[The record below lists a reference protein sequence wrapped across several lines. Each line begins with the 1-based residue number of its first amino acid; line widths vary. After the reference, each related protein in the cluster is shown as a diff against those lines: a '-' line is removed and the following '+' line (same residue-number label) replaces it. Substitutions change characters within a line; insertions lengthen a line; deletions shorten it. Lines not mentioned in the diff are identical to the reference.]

1 MKSTIVSLMGLIMF
15 MGMVQVQA
23 SDIDLGISVTDGKLR
38 NFYLAIGDYY
48 QVPPRQIV
56 QIHERCRCTD
66 EELPVIYFLAARARV
81 EPGAIIDLR
90 IGGMSWFEIA
100 LHYRLGPDIF
110 FIPVTA
116 TRIGPPYGKAYGY
129 YRKYGSGGN
138 WQKTKLSDSD
148 VTALVNLRFMS
159 EHYRMTPEKVMEM
172 RNREKRFMV
181 INDEIGK
188 EKDKGKPEKQAE
200 TKKNQSGKDK
210 R

>member
-15 MGMVQVQA
+15 MGMVQAQA

-90 IGGMSWFEIA
+90 IGRMSWFEIA
-100 LHYRLGPDIF
+100 LHYGLGPDIF

-129 YRKYGSGGN
+129 YRKYGPGGN

-172 RNREKRFMV
+172 RDREKRFMV

-188 EKDKGKPEKQAE
+188 EKDKGNPEKQAE